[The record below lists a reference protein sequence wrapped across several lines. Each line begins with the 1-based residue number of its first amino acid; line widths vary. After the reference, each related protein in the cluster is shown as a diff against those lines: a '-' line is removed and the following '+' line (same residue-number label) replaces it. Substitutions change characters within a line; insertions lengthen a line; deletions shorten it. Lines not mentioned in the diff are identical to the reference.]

1 MLEELHLTGYVDA
14 SGDGHHV
21 VFTGGSHGQREC
33 LMHLAE
39 SPEQAKMRADL
50 SAYFAR
56 LMTDDL
62 RHSFRNGYY
71 AAEANDAYRRVVR
84 QLGEDGWLGIGWP
97 KEIGGQGLSM
107 VEQAIFSD
115 EATLAEV
122 PLPLLTINSVGP
134 AIAAHGT
141 PEQRAELVPAI
152 LRGELHFAIGYSE
165 PEAGTDLASL
175 KTRAVRDGAEYVV
188 NGQKL
193 WTGMMEA
200 ADYIWLAVRT
210 DPDAPAHRG
219 ISVLLVPRHSPGIS
233 STRLKTLGGHSV
245 ASVSFEDV
253 RVPVESCIGGENNGW
268 RMMTGQ
274 LNSERV
280 ALVSSAPVERSL
292 SHVLQWARDA
302 KTGDGSS
309 LIDQSWVRC
318 NLAHVYAEVEFLK
331 LLNAKLATEVDAGRL
346 EPAEAS
352 SAKVFGSE
360 LSGRSKRLLSEV
372 VGLDA
377 ALGGELAKGVG
388 SSNVLTFI
396 GGANEIQ
403 RDLIAQ
409 LGLGLPRVK
418 R

>member
-1 MLEELHLTGYVDA
+1 
-14 SGDGHHV
+14 
-21 VFTGGSHGQREC
+21 
-33 LMHLAE
+33 MHLAE
-39 SPEQAKMRADL
+39 TEAHDALRTEL
-50 SAYFAR
+50 RTYFAG
-56 LMTDDL
+56 LMTDEL
-62 RHSFRNGYY
+62 KQVFRHGHY
-71 AAEANDAYRRVVR
+71 AAEATEAYRQVVR
-84 QLGEDGWLGIGWP
+84 QLGADGWLGIGWP

-115 EATLAEV
+115 EASLANV

-141 PEQRAELVPAI
+141 EEQRTTLVPGI
-152 LRGELHFAIGYSE
+152 LRGEVHFAIGYSE

-175 KTRAVRDGAEYVV
+175 KTRAVRDGAEYVI

-210 DPDAPAHRG
+210 DPDAAAHRG
-219 ISVLLVPRHSPGIS
+219 ISVLIVPRHAPGIA

-245 ASVSFEDV
+245 AAVSFDDV
-253 RVPVESCIGGENNGW
+253 RVPVENCIGGENNGW
-268 RMMTGQ
+268 RMVTGQ

-280 ALVSSAPVERSL
+280 ALVSSAPIEAALQRT
-292 SHVLQWARDA
+292 LQWARET
-302 KTGDGSS
+302 KTDDGS
-309 LIDQSWVRC
+309 LMIDQQWVRD
-318 NLAHVYAEVEFLK
+318 NLAHVHADVEYLK
-331 LLNAKLATEVDAGRL
+331 LLNAKLATEVDAGQL
-346 EPAEAS
+346 QPAEAS
-352 SAKVFGSE
+352 AAKVLGSE

-372 VGLDA
+372 RGLDG
-377 ALGGELAKGVG
+377 ALEVGAG
-388 SSNVLTFI
+388 SSNVMTFI

-403 RDLIAQ
+403 RDIIAQ